1 MREVLRAVRVTEV
14 KGEREIKLKSGDA
27 KTVFKFKAFTLDKGS
42 ALDCTIWRNSAKGIN
57 NEVFDVAM
65 SLIRNEG
72 RYLLS
77 GRVTKEGSYT
87 NSKGEQVATQDFDV
101 TGIIPF
107 ATLADVKKPNS
118 YAKNE
123 HKYNDDVP
131 APDNDD
137 DMPFQKGSEK

>member
-1 MREVLRAVRVTEV
+1 MGEVLRAVRVTEV

-72 RYLLS
+72 RYLLA
-77 GRVTKEGSYT
+77 GRVTKEGGYT
-87 NSKGEQVATQDFDV
+87 NSKGEHVATQDFDV

-107 ATLADVKKPNS
+107 ATLADVKKPHS
-118 YAKNE
+118 YADNE
-123 HKYNDDVP
+123 TSYTDGVP
-131 APDNDD
+131 APDDD
-137 DMPFQKGSEK
+137 SPF